1 MQKCRLNAAV
11 FLITII
17 IKKKNKKTTRQTSPD
32 TCGGERNAF
41 WLTYIHYNIFH
52 LKNSKHIIKNVFVK
66 ANEIVKH
73 IVFNR

>member
-17 IKKKNKKTTRQTSPD
+17 IKKNPTRQTSPD

-66 ANEIVKH
+66 ANEIVEH